1 MKMVEG
7 EEAIVDGDTVE
18 EGMVEESMVEE
29 GTVEE
34 AIVDGDMVEEG
45 AVDESM
51 VEESTVEEG
60 MVEEEDTV
68 EGTVEEG
75 TVDGTVEEGTVD
87 GEEVNV
93 SVEDIAVVER
103 IGTAESILINRKVF
117 SFRLAIKNRW
127 PRVRTFTG
135 MMIIFCE
142 IIQNRVSFQTA

>member
-7 EEAIVDGDTVE
+7 EEAI
-18 EGMVEESMVEE
+18 VEESMVEE

-34 AIVDGDMVEEG
+34 AIVDGDMVEE
-45 AVDESM
+45 
-51 VEESTVEEG
+51 STVEER
-60 MVEEEDTV
+60 MVEEEEDIV

-93 SVEDIAVVER
+93 NVEDIAVVER

>member
-7 EEAIVDGDTVE
+7 EEAI
-18 EGMVEESMVEE
+18 VEESMVEE

-34 AIVDGDMVEEG
+34 AIVDGDMVEE
-45 AVDESM
+45 
-51 VEESTVEEG
+51 STVEER
-60 MVEEEDTV
+60 MVEEEEDTI

-127 PRVRTFTG
+127 PHVRSFTG
-135 MMIIFCE
+135 MMIIFRE
-142 IIQNRVSFQTA
+142 IIQNRVSFQIA

>member
-7 EEAIVDGDTVE
+7 EEAI
-18 EGMVEESMVEE
+18 VEESMVEE

-75 TVDGTVEEGTVD
+75 TVDG
-87 GEEVNV
+87 EEVNV
-93 SVEDIAVVER
+93 NVEDIAVVER

-117 SFRLAIKNRW
+117 SFRLAIKNR
-127 PRVRTFTG
+127 
-135 MMIIFCE
+135 
-142 IIQNRVSFQTA
+142 

>member
-7 EEAIVDGDTVE
+7 EEAI
-18 EGMVEESMVEE
+18 VEESMVEE

-75 TVDGTVEEGTVD
+75 TVDG
-87 GEEVNV
+87 EEVNV

-127 PRVRTFTG
+127 PRVRSFTG

-142 IIQNRVSFQTA
+142 IIQNRVSFQIA

>member
-34 AIVDGDMVEEG
+34 AIVDGDMVEE
-45 AVDESM
+45 
-51 VEESTVEEG
+51 STVEER

-93 SVEDIAVVER
+93 NVEDIAVVER

-142 IIQNRVSFQTA
+142 IIQNRVSFQIA